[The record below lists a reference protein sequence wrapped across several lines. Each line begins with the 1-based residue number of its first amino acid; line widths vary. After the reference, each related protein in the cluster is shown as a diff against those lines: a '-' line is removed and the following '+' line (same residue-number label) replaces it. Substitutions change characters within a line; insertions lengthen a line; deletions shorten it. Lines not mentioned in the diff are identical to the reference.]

1 MPLRVA
7 LYRLGKVSIQELKGV
22 VAFLYLTRQT
32 RVGGHNGEERAVYPV
47 GALVMS
53 MCIYPVRSA
62 MYKRDKTHLW
72 YDNVLLAPSFHS
84 ARITSARGPIFTPI
98 SMFVLNVR

>member
-7 LYRLGKVSIQELKGV
+7 LYRLGEVSIHELKGV

-32 RVGGHNGEERAVYPV
+32 RVGGNSGEERAVYPV

-72 YDNVLLAPSFHS
+72 YDNILLAPSFHY
-84 ARITSARGPIFTPI
+84 ARIASARGPMITFTI
-98 SMFVLNVR
+98 MLILNVR